1 MECNLVEQ
9 QYSSLRKISSNIIE
23 EQYFI
28 IFVLIYFWNTING
41 LLNVNIF
48 VIERFEEEKPDALLR
63 ELWLIQTTIWLDLDG
78 NKKNNISL
86 TLNICILL
94 ILLVIMNGMTRGSD
108 VLVWRQCVGCFSPK
122 YICDYFNL

>member
-78 NKKNNISL
+78 NKKKQSNFNIKYL
-86 TLNICILL
+86 YTLD
-94 ILLVIMNGMTRGSD
+94 LVGYYEWDDPR
-108 VLVWRQCVGCFSPK
+108 
-122 YICDYFNL
+122 